1 MEELD
6 ALTET
11 DLDDPKERDSKMK
24 LSPSPDSLS
33 GSTAPASA
41 DTLREDSPTQLKVEV
56 SSPKSSEKKVRF
68 SEELVQVA
76 HTRQTTG
83 SQDSSASSLKAAS
96 PKKNKGPQQPLESAK
111 QDDGSPGPQDQ
122 GGGPSAPP
130 VAQQQASETECTRKD
145 STLPTAPSSPSP
157 EKACA
162 SLQESSVQPVELAKC
177 NISNTNTGKQ

>member
-6 ALTET
+6 ALTEP
-11 DLDDPKERDSKMK
+11 DLEDPKDQDTKIK

-33 GSTAPASA
+33 GSTAPVSA
-41 DTLREDSPTQLKVEV
+41 DTLREDSPTQLKAEV

-83 SQDSSASSLKAAS
+83 SQDSSSLKAAS
-96 PKKNKGPQQPLESAK
+96 PKKIKGPQQPLESAK

-130 VAQQQASETECTRKD
+130 VAQQQASEAECTRKD
-145 STLPTAPSSPSP
+145 SALPTAPSSPSP

-162 SLQESSVQPVELAKC
+162 SLQESSVQPAELAKC